1 MFSMTKS
8 RELDEEQS
16 RYIDIN
22 KHHYGEDVKFG
33 KCSVICPSHN
43 WIHWLFISG
52 QNMVLFNLMIVFF
65 VGNC

>member
-1 MFSMTKS
+1 MDGTLGGKN
-8 RELDEEQS
+8 DHDN
-16 RYIDIN
+16 YNNDNYNIIN
-22 KHHYGEDVKFG
+22 NTNNDG

-52 QNMVLFNLMIVFF
+52 QNMVLFNLEIVCLFF